1 MARFE
6 CELFGLVQYSQE
18 LSYDELYEVGKR
30 SDQKDSGS
38 ARAQQGGA
46 SRFLVVPGTA
56 CSSSALFPNMTRKR
70 CTRCL
75 IETAGVLTDALK
87 GRLFCFDKHLEDVC
101 VVRISSGKW
110 QETSKKI
117 PCLLD
122 GSEQTHQSTCA
133 QSRITD

>member
-18 LSYDELYEVGKR
+18 LSYDELYEVENDLIKKIQEVLER
-30 SDQKDSGS
+30 NKAEHLDFW
-38 ARAQQGGA
+38 GA
-46 SRFLVVPGTA
+46 GD
-56 CSSSALFPNMTRKR
+56 
-70 CTRCL
+70 CL
-75 IETAGVLTDALK
+75 QFQCAFSEYDPKTLHTVFDETAGVLTDALK